1 MNKIKEKNKTILS
14 GAGLFLASILVTI
27 EGYTENIDI
36 LLYMGIAFIFL
47 SIFYVFLIIYDINKR
62 NLKWWHPQPH
72 KSGLLPMP
80 YNNMIYSFI
89 HSFPNAYNIIN
100 PGQVG
105 NV

>member
-47 SIFYVFLIIYDINKR
+47 SIFYVFL
-62 NLKWWHPQPH
+62 
-72 KSGLLPMP
+72 
-80 YNNMIYSFI
+80 FI
-89 HSFPNAYNIIN
+89 
-100 PGQVG
+100 
-105 NV
+105 